1 MSLPISSLTLIAK
14 TSIGATHYLPL
25 ADGTAANYK
34 LLIQD
39 LFPAMN
45 TLGAASESLFV
56 SVTNKNTLNFKG
68 IKSLDNLL
76 TVTTASNNITLQVN
90 PANIDLSLC
99 DNTTSAFITGPVS
112 LSSGITGTLPVA
124 NGGTGL
130 TTLTS
135 NSLFVGNGTSALT
148 ALGVATNGQIP
159 IGRTGLSPVLATL
172 TAGTNVTVTNAS
184 GAITIAAS
192 LTTLTANLNGAGYN
206 IYGLGWLS
214 GDGQNEG
221 IAVNAGGQVFIG
233 SSVPTAFFTVDLNV
247 NSGIALNGSNLQYI
261 TMGSVATP
269 NNLFIQGAS
278 ANVSNVNGG
287 FVTLSSG
294 AASGTGNGGQ
304 IVLAGGPVTSGS
316 GTGGTSGVR
325 AGNADSGVGGIASCQ
340 GGTSTT
346 GTGGEARLIG
356 GAGTSGS
363 GGAVTVTGGFGG
375 GATGVGGSITV
386 TAGGAFGSGTAGS
399 ITVIPGKSSSGTDGK
414 LNVYAPIGSTAAPL
428 INFLGTSG
436 AASANSFS
444 SSAATA
450 GLKNGAIR
458 IQINGVDKWIRVY
471 DTAE

>member
-14 TSIGATHYLPL
+14 TSIGANHYLPL

-45 TLGAASESLFV
+45 TLGAASEALFV

-68 IKSLDNLL
+68 IRSLDGLL
-76 TVTTASNNITLQVN
+76 TVATASNNVTLQVN
-90 PANIDLSLC
+90 PGSIDLSLC
-99 DNTTSAFITGPVS
+99 NNATSAFVTGPVS
-112 LSSGITGTLPVA
+112 LTSGISGTLPVA

-130 TTLTS
+130 ATLTA

-221 IAVNAGGQVFIG
+221 IAINSAGRVFVG
-233 SSVPTAFFTVDLNV
+233 SSTPTAFYNYDLNV
-247 NSGIALNGSNLQYI
+247 NNSISLNGSIAQNI
-261 TMGSVATP
+261 AMSGSATP
-269 NNLFIQGAS
+269 GWLTVTGSQATLV
-278 ANVSNVNGG
+278 NVAGG
-287 FVTLSSG
+287 NISIDGGYAT
-294 AASGTGNGGQ
+294 GTGNGGA
-304 IVLAGGPVTSGS
+304 LFFAG
-316 GTGGTSGVR
+316 
-325 AGNADSGVGGIASCQ
+325 
-340 GGTSTT
+340 
-346 GTGGEARLIG
+346 
-356 GAGTSGS
+356 GTSGS
-363 GGAVTVTGGFGG
+363 GSGPGGAAWFRGGAADSGQGGTVLVSGGASTSGAGGAVTVIG
-375 GATGVGGSITV
+375 GAGVTVGGTVAITGSGAV
-386 TAGGAFGSGTAGS
+386 QGGPVNITAGSGSTGTAGS
-399 ITVIPGKSSSGTDGK
+399 VSITPGKSISGTDGK
-414 LNVYAPIGSTAAPL
+414 TVINVPVGSTTAPL
-428 INFLGTSG
+428 VNFTGTSG

-444 SSAATA
+444 TLTSETA
-450 GLKNGAIR
+450 GLKTGAIR
-458 IQINGVDKWIRVY
+458 IQINGVDHWIRVY
-471 DTAE
+471 SSGA

>member
-39 LFPAMN
+39 LFPNFN
-45 TLGAASESLFV
+45 TIGTSSELLYV
-56 SVTNKNTLNFKG
+56 NITNKNTLNFKG
-68 IKSLDNLL
+68 IKSFDSLL
-76 TVTTASNNITLQVN
+76 TVSTVSNNIVLQVN

-99 DNTTSAFITGPVS
+99 NNATSLFVTGPVS
-112 LSSGITGTLPVA
+112 LTSGISGTLPVA

-130 TTLTS
+130 ATLTS

-221 IAVNAGGQVFIG
+221 VAVNSTGKVFVGG
-233 SSVPTAFFTVDLNV
+233 STPTAFYTYDLNV
-247 NSGIALNGSNLQYI
+247 NSGIALNGAI
-261 TMGSVATP
+261 TQSLEMLATATP
-269 NNLFIQGAS
+269 GNFTIQGAS
-278 ANVSNVNGG
+278 ASVANVAAGSLSIFGGNASGTGNAGAILVRAGSPGVGSGNGG
-287 FVTLSSG
+287 SATFEAGG
-294 AASGTGNGGQ
+294 AASGTGGSAY
-304 IVLAGGPVTSGS
+304 LTAGSS
-316 GTGGTSGVR
+316 SSGV
-325 AGNADSGVGGIASCQ
+325 AGNVVIAP
-340 GGTSTT
+340 GTTTT
-346 GTGGEARLIG
+346 GTGGKVIQSA
-356 GAGTSGS
+356 
-363 GGAVTVTGGFGG
+363 
-375 GATGVGGSITV
+375 GGSTLPF
-386 TAGGAFGSGTAGS
+386 T
-399 ITVIPGKSSSGTDGK
+399 
-414 LNVYAPIGSTAAPL
+414 
-428 INFLGTSG
+428 NFTGTSG
-436 AASANSFS
+436 AASANSIS
-444 SSAATA
+444 SSTA
-450 GLKNGAIR
+450 SASAKFGAIR